1 MDPILNFGI
10 QLIQAF
16 QRLSPAFD
24 EPMKALSFLGT
35 IEFYLLLI
43 PLVYWL
49 VDAQLGMRV
58 LLVLIGT
65 DFLGIAFKQLLRQ
78 PRPYWVGGVKALAGE
93 TSYGIPSTHASDSLA
108 VWGYLAYRLKKDWVW
123 AIAILLIPLI
133 GLSRLYLG
141 VHFPQ
146 DVLGG
151 WLIGLVVVV
160 LFARLEARALSWLKK
175 LPASRQIG
183 LGFGISL
190 LIILAGRLVAGLAA
204 STPDPLAW
212 ASYAAAAGSVSHY
225 FTLAGTLFGAVAGFV
240 LMQARARFQTQGPW
254 PRQAGRYAVG
264 LLGLLSVYFVLDILF
279 AQIAGDE
286 TLAGYLLRYIR
297 YASVAFW
304 AIFGAPWVFLKL
316 KLCESAIRRGTR
328 VVAGESMA
336 AMDLPKVSSKT

>member
-1 MDPILNFGI
+1 MNPILNLGI
-10 QLIQAF
+10 QLIQAL
-16 QRLSPAFD
+16 QTLSPAFD
-24 EPMKALSFLGT
+24 QLMKALSFLGT

-43 PLVYWL
+43 PLIYWL
-49 VDAQLGMRV
+49 VDAQLGMRA
-58 LLVLIGT
+58 LLVLVGA
-65 DFLGIAFKQLLRQ
+65 DFLGVAFKQLLRG

-108 VWGYLAYRLKKDWVW
+108 VCGYLAYRLKKDWIW
-123 AIAILLIPLI
+123 AIAILLVPLV

-151 WLIGLVVVV
+151 WLVGLVVVV

-190 LIILAGRLVAGLAA
+190 LVILAGRLVAGLAA
-204 STPDPLAW
+204 STPDPAAW
-212 ASYAAAAGSVSHY
+212 ASYGTAAGSISHY

-240 LMQARARFQTQGPW
+240 LMQARARFQAKSPW
-254 PRQAGRYAVG
+254 LRQAGRYAVG
-264 LLGLLSVYFVLDILF
+264 ILGLIVIYFALDQLF
-279 AQIAGDE
+279 ALIAGDE
-286 TLAGYLLRYIR
+286 TLAGYLLRYVR

-304 AIFGAPWVFLKL
+304 ATFGAPWVFLKL
-316 KLCESAIRRGTR
+316 KLCETAIESETR
-328 VVAGESMA
+328 VVAEESMA
-336 AMDLPKVSSKT
+336 AAGSRY